1 MGTFTYLLLSLRHPT
16 GSKTRIQP
24 VRYQALL
31 ELHGE
36 GVWERSLLSSRARW
50 ATGKK
55 TARVTVLLGQFEAT
69 ALMIEG
75 LFAYKIEI
83 ITIALLYL
91 VFVKTK
97 YNNSCECVL
106 VPIKKWLQC

>member
-1 MGTFTYLLLSLRHPT
+1 MLSLRHPT

-31 ELHGE
+31 ELHRE
-36 GVWERSLLSSRARW
+36 GVWERSVLSSRACW

>member
-1 MGTFTYLLLSLRHPT
+1 
-16 GSKTRIQP
+16 
-24 VRYQALL
+24 
-31 ELHGE
+31 
-36 GVWERSLLSSRARW
+36 
-50 ATGKK
+50 
-55 TARVTVLLGQFEAT
+55 
-69 ALMIEG
+69 MIEG

-97 YNNSCECVL
+97 YNNSSECVL